1 MDPRS
6 SRGRKPGALH
16 RRGVNLALYF
26 PRWRLSSRQ
35 RWIHISSPVLT
46 LQLAVL
52 DRAIADCTESR
63 RLSEKAFSFRSFPSW
78 SRRGCR
84 SSAARARLFI
94 YISRHFRAQ
103 SVRNPYSRISGIRES
118 HEGFIR
124 FDAAARRRNA

>member
-1 MDPRS
+1 MAHLADVGSVASQRRS
-6 SRGRKPGALH
+6 AAGWSGIDA
-16 RRGVNLALYF
+16 
-26 PRWRLSSRQ
+26 
-35 RWIHISSPVLT
+35 SPT
-46 LQLAVL
+46 DCSLQLAVL